1 VTPRDR
7 ERGRPRSSLHA
18 LRPHADATRVTVK
31 PPYRAR
37 ELNPD
42 EGFPPAVFK
51 TAASAISPA
60 RHWGFYGSAS
70 RAAGSATSGFGLP
83 GGRILPEQ
91 MFGRRP
97 DATYRRSQS
106 ATGLQVQPS
115 AVARGLAMRVLDAG
129 EDPHERKRLG
139 QLLVDELDALA
150 GLPHCD
156 LVVADRAQVHSHN
169 GQRLQSKT
177 YGYYRCTF
185 VEGTVTAA
193 RIRIYHR
200 TAVRQQVIT
209 TKVFLNTL
217 LHEWEHHHDFAGLRL
232 PRSPHTAGFYA
243 RLRALAGALE
253 VAFVMPPEPG
263 ADGAAATS
271 AA

>member
-1 VTPRDR
+1 M
-7 ERGRPRSSLHA
+7 GRRA
-18 LRPHADATRVTVK
+18 LRPDPHR
-31 PPYRAR
+31 P
-37 ELNPD
+37 
-42 EGFPPAVFK
+42 
-51 TAASAISPA
+51 
-60 RHWGFYGSAS
+60 GS
-70 RAAGSATSGFGLP
+70 GLLD
-83 GGRILPEQ
+83 GRILLEQ

-106 ATGLQVQPS
+106 ATGLPVQPS
-115 AVARGLAMRVLDAG
+115 AVARGLALRIIDSTD
-129 EDPHERKRLG
+129 DPVERKRLG
-139 QLLVDELDALA
+139 QMLIDELDAIA

-185 VEGTVTAA
+185 ADGAVKTA

-217 LHEWEHHHDFAGLRL
+217 LHEWEHHHDFGGLRL

-263 ADGAAATS
+263 ADGTAQTS

>member
-1 VTPRDR
+1 V
-7 ERGRPRSSLHA
+7 HA
-18 LRPHADATRVTVK
+18 GPLDTV
-31 PPYRAR
+31 
-37 ELNPD
+37 
-42 EGFPPAVFK
+42 PAQDSW
-51 TAASAISPA
+51 A
-60 RHWGFYGSAS
+60 
-70 RAAGSATSGFGLP
+70 
-83 GGRILPEQ
+83 GRILPEQ

-106 ATGLQVQPS
+106 ATGVPVQPS
-115 AVARGLAMRVLDAG
+115 PVARGLALRIIDAS
-129 EDPHERKRLG
+129 DDAHERRRLG

-150 GLPHCD
+150 GLPHCE

-185 VEGTVTAA
+185 TDGAVKTA

-209 TKVFLNTL
+209 AKVFLNTL

-263 ADGAAATS
+263 SDGTPHTS